1 MSAIVNVQASVA
13 MFSTIEPPGWGAA
26 FGVYVTDQAGNPV
39 TGLKKA
45 NFSVWELTT
54 IGPIDVYMVT
64 EVNQTFPSSKMSG
77 VYRVQTQDFLGPQS
91 PPPQQFVHAIRVSY
105 TVKKINSQGVTTTA
119 VSYLGNL
126 Q

>member
-1 MSAIVNVQASVA
+1 MTEHVNVQASAA
-13 MFSTIEPPGWGAA
+13 MFSTIEPPGWGAV

-39 TGLKKA
+39 AGLKKA

-64 EVNQTFPSSKMSG
+64 EVNQTFPTSKMPG
-77 VYRVQTQDFLGPQS
+77 VYRVQTQDFLAIQS
-91 PPPQQFVHAIRVSY
+91 PPPQQFVHAIRVAY
-105 TVKKINSQGVTTTA
+105 TVKKITIEGITTTA
-119 VSYLGNL
+119 VTYLGNL